1 METLGGFPFIALE
14 YDNDG
19 ALKASA
25 LDVLHAHVRTSGTT
39 DLLMI
44 AHGFRNDATEA
55 RSLYERF
62 LQNFSAHITRD
73 ELAPTLASRTYA
85 AAGVFWPSKAFRE
98 GPGKD
103 EGEAQSIDE
112 RETEALDNARAEL
125 AALRRDFVTVKQHHT
140 IDRALALLEQLE
152 DSTAKQDEFV
162 ALLLSLAGDGTN
174 TANVDPN
181 EGFEQVS
188 AQRGSE
194 LFAKL
199 ASPIILP
206 TVRRDGDGGVM
217 SLDDGNDY
225 GSNGGDGAPLFI
237 GSALKSIAGRVG
249 QVLNL
254 TTWYVM
260 KNRAG
265 TVGANGVAAAVRAL
279 KASHPTLRI
288 HLIGH
293 SLGGRCMAACA
304 KSLCTDPA
312 VQPDSLSLLEAAF
325 SHYGLSEDNGHGD
338 RGFFRDVIERH
349 IVRGPFISTFSYQDT
364 VVGKAY
370 AISSRLASDN
380 VKAVGD
386 KDDQYG
392 GIGRNGTQRT
402 SESTTQA
409 LGAVGTR
416 YTYAP
421 RVVNN
426 LDGSGGRIKDHS
438 DVTNP
443 EVTYAV
449 ACAVAAT

>member
-14 YDNDG
+14 YDKNG
-19 ALKASA
+19 VIRSPA
-25 LDVLHAHVRTSGTT
+25 LDTLHAHVQSAGTT
-39 DLLMI
+39 DLLII
-44 AHGFRNDATEA
+44 AHGFRNNAVEA
-55 RSLYERF
+55 RQLYERF
-62 LQNFSAHITRD
+62 LQNFSAHITRS
-73 ELAPTLASRTYA
+73 ELATALAARKYA
-85 AAGVFWPSKAFRE
+85 AAGIFWPSKAFSE
-98 GPGKD
+98 GATKD
-103 EGEAQSIDE
+103 DDDGETQQLEE
-112 RETEALDNARAEL
+112 REAVALDDARIEL
-125 AALRRDFVTVKQHHT
+125 MELRDDVSDDQRDTV
-140 IDRALALLEQLE
+140 DRALALLDHLE
-152 DSTAKQDEFV
+152 DSTAKQDQFV
-162 ALLLSLAGDGTN
+162 SLLLSLADS
-174 TANVDPN
+174 ADADPT
-181 EGFEQVS
+181 EGFEQVA

-199 ASPIILP
+199 KSPIILP

-217 SLDDGNDY
+217 ALD
-225 GSNGGDGAPLFI
+225 GGASGGTGAPLFI
-237 GSALKSIAGRVG
+237 GGALKSIAGRVG

-254 TTWYVM
+254 TTWYMM
-260 KNRAG
+260 KNRSG

-279 KASHPTLRI
+279 KARHPALRI

-304 KSLCTDPA
+304 KALCVDPA

-325 SHYGLSEDNGHGD
+325 SHYGLSHDNGHGD
-338 RGFFRDVIERH
+338 RGFFRDVIEH
-349 IVRGPFISTFSYQDT
+349 QIVKGPFISTFSYQDT

-370 AISSRLASDN
+370 AISSRLGGDN
-380 VKAVGD
+380 AKAIGD

-402 SESTTQA
+402 DEATTQP
-409 LGAVGTR
+409 LGSVGTR

-438 DVTNP
+438 DVTNA

>member
-14 YDNDG
+14 YDQHG
-19 ALKASA
+19 VLRSST
-25 LDVLHAHVRTSGTT
+25 LDTLHAHVQSAGTT
-39 DLLMI
+39 DLLML
-44 AHGFRNDATEA
+44 AHGFRNNAVEA
-55 RSLYERF
+55 RRLYEHF
-62 LQNFSAHITRD
+62 LQNFGVHITRS
-73 ELAPTLASRTYA
+73 ELAPVLASRRFA
-85 AAGVFWPSKAFRE
+85 AAGIFWPSKAFSE
-98 GPGKD
+98 GSAKD
-103 EGEAQSIDE
+103 DGAGETQQFEEGETA
-112 RETEALDNARAEL
+112 ALDDARVEL
-125 AALRRDFVTVKQHHT
+125 MELRDDVNDAQRGAV
-140 IDRALALLEQLE
+140 DRALALLDHLE
-152 DSTAKQDEFV
+152 DSAAKQDQFV
-162 ALLLSLAGDGTN
+162 SLLLSLADSTD
-174 TANVDPN
+174 ADPT
-181 EGFEQVS
+181 EGFDRVA

-199 ASPIILP
+199 KSPIILP
-206 TVRRDGDGGVM
+206 TVRRDDDGGVM
-217 SLDDGNDY
+217 AL
-225 GSNGGDGAPLFI
+225 NGGATGIAGGTGAPLFI
-237 GSALKSIAGRVG
+237 GGALKSIAGRVG

-254 TTWYVM
+254 TTWYMM
-260 KNRAG
+260 KNRSG

-279 KASHPTLRI
+279 KTHHPALRI

-304 KSLCTDPA
+304 KALCADPA

-325 SHYGLSEDNGHGD
+325 SHYGLSHDNGHGD
-338 RGFFRDVIERH
+338 RGFFRDIIEH
-349 IVRGPFISTFSYQDT
+349 QIVKGPFISTFSYQDT

-370 AISSRLASDN
+370 AISSRLGGDN
-380 VKAVGD
+380 AKAVGD

-402 SESTTQA
+402 DEATTQP
-409 LGAVGTR
+409 LGSVGTP

-449 ACAVAAT
+449 AWAVAATT

>member
-1 METLGGFPFIALE
+1 METLGGFPFLALE
-14 YDNDG
+14 YDQNG
-19 ALKASA
+19 VLRSST
-25 LDVLHAHVRTSGTT
+25 LDTLHAHLQSAGTT

-44 AHGFRNDATEA
+44 AHGFRNNAVEA
-55 RSLYERF
+55 RRLYEQF
-62 LQNFSAHITRD
+62 LQNFSAHITRS
-73 ELAPTLASRTYA
+73 ELAPALASRRFA
-85 AAGVFWPSKAFRE
+85 AAGIFWPSKAFSE
-98 GPGKD
+98 GSAKD
-103 EGEAQSIDE
+103 DDDGEAQALEE
-112 RETEALDNARAEL
+112 REAAALDDARIEL
-125 AALRRDFVTVKQHHT
+125 MELRDDVADNQRSAV
-140 IDRALALLEQLE
+140 DRALALLDHLE
-152 DSTAKQDEFV
+152 DSTAKQDQFV
-162 ALLLSLAGDGTN
+162 SLLLSLADG
-174 TANVDPN
+174 ADADPT
-181 EGFEQVS
+181 EGFEQVA

-199 ASPIILP
+199 KSPIILP
-206 TVRRDGDGGVM
+206 TVRRDDDGGVM
-217 SLDDGNDY
+217 AL
-225 GSNGGDGAPLFI
+225 NGGASAGSGGGTGAPLFI
-237 GSALKSIAGRVG
+237 GGALKSIAGRVG

-254 TTWYVM
+254 TTWYMM
-260 KNRAG
+260 KNRSG

-279 KASHPTLRI
+279 KARHPALRI

-304 KSLCTDPA
+304 KSLCADPA

-325 SHYGLSEDNGHGD
+325 SHYGLSHDNGHGD
-338 RGFFRDVIERH
+338 RGFFRDVIEH
-349 IVRGPFISTFSYQDT
+349 QIVKGPFISTFSYQDA

-370 AISSRLASDN
+370 AISSRLGGDN
-380 VKAVGD
+380 AKAVGD

-402 SESTTQA
+402 NEATTQP
-409 LGAVGTR
+409 LGSVGTA

>member
-14 YDNDG
+14 YNNDG
-19 ALKASA
+19 MLKASA
-25 LDVLHAHVRTSGTT
+25 LDLLHAHVQSSGTT

-44 AHGFRNDATEA
+44 AHGFRNDAKEA
-55 RSLYERF
+55 RGLYERF

-73 ELAPTLASRTYA
+73 ELKPALASRTYA
-85 AAGVFWPSKAFRE
+85 AAGVFWPSKAFSE

-103 EGEAQSIDE
+103 DGEAQSVGDLDAA
-112 RETEALDNARAEL
+112 ALDRARDEL
-125 AALRRDFVTVKQHHT
+125 AMLRNDVESVKQRDT
-140 IDRALALLEQLE
+140 VDRAIALLDQLE
-152 DSTAKQDEFV
+152 GSTDAQDKFV
-162 ALLLSLAGDGTN
+162 GLLLSLASEGSGNGD
-174 TANVDPN
+174 ADPN

-188 AQRGSE
+188 AQRGSD

-199 ASPIILP
+199 SAPIILP
-206 TVRRDGDGGVM
+206 TVRRDSDGGVM
-217 SLDDGNDY
+217 ALDDDTGDSH
-225 GSNGGDGAPLFI
+225 GSGAPLFI
-237 GSALKSIAGRVG
+237 GGALKSIAGRVG

-254 TTWYVM
+254 TTWYTM

-265 TVGANGVAAAVRAL
+265 TVGANGVATTVRAL
-279 KASHPTLRI
+279 KARHPALRV
-288 HLIGH
+288 HLVGH

-304 KSLCTDPA
+304 KALCADPA

-325 SHYGLSEDNGHGD
+325 SHYGLSRDNGHGD
-338 RGFFRDVIERH
+338 RGFFRDVLEHH
-349 IVRGPFISTFSYQDT
+349 IVKGPFISTFSYQDT

-402 SESTTQA
+402 DESTTQA